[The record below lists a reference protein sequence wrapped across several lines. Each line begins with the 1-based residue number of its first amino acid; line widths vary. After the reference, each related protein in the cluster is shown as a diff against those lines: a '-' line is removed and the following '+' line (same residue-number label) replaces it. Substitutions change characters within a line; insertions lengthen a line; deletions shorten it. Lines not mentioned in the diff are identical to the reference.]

1 MRASCSLTLRH
12 RLFGFRPA
20 DTIHLINV
28 IPLDRTYSPYSF
40 QPLNIVAD
48 PNLPQLDPE
57 LRSAAE
63 ERGKQVLSDG
73 VAAVHATGRAAVAHL
88 IVERTW
94 ESVSHAVCA
103 KANELDAA
111 ALVVANSGK
120 NWARSCSAVTP
131 PRCRRRLMRQRF
143 LCSGAAVHIRARAPA
158 AAAAARPGVR
168 ARLQRQAM
176 THDAELV

>member
-1 MRASCSLTLRH
+1 MLAHSFATPSIPLS
-12 RLFGFRPA
+12 A

-63 ERGKQVLSDG
+63 ERGKQVLVDG

-120 NWARSCSAVTP
+120 NWVRSFLHFSRHP
-131 PRCRRRLMRQRF
+131 PM
-143 LCSGAAVHIRARAPA
+143 P
-158 AAAAARPGVR
+158 
-168 ARLQRQAM
+168 
-176 THDAELV
+176 